1 MGNPLVAETKDSTK
15 AYSGISLLESANDL
29 KSAIESG
36 DWASVAMGAVGTALD
51 ALSMAMDPFGAI
63 LAAGVGWL
71 IEHVG
76 PLKEAL
82 NGLTGNA
89 DEIAAQSETWKNVA
103 TELGSIG
110 QDLTGMVKTDISS
123 WTGTAADTYR
133 QRAQDTV
140 TLLETAQKGCEGASS
155 GVKTAGEVVAAVRAL
170 VRDIIAELVG
180 HLISWALQVIFTLG
194 IGMTWVVPQVIGAVA
209 KTASK
214 IADLVKRLV
223 TALKA
228 LVPLLKRAGDL
239 FGDAAKALKNIKP
252 GKAAPPP
259 KHADIKGNP
268 KDLGGPK
275 GKGDP
280 DAPPPKTDPPP
291 KNGDDSTTASGA
303 KGDPPPKS
311 DPPPK
316 TDPPP
321 KSDPPAD
328 GPPTADPPGGTPKGG
343 PDGGG
348 KPKGDPKGDGPRD
361 RAVPDDKK
369 VCVSDPVD
377 VASGE
382 VVLTQVDLTLPGEAG
397 DLVLSRTHL
406 SSYRAGRWFGRSWAS
421 TLDQRLAFGRD
432 EVRFYAED
440 GMVLVYPLPAGD
452 QPVLPFEGPRHPL
465 RRTTGGFRLSAGRR
479 DLVFADGR
487 GRELPLTLI
496 EQGGSRTTI
505 QHDASGAPR
514 LLRRDDGTEISIESG
529 AGRITALGVP
539 GGAPVVRYGYN
550 RLGQLT
556 QVAGFTGRPVNLD
569 YDVDDRIVGWQ
580 DRAGTW
586 YRYVYDAEG
595 RCVRSV
601 GAERYLNGTFAY
613 DTEARTTRH
622 TDALGHTWT
631 YRMNE
636 AGQLVERTDPL
647 GHTRR
652 YSWTRYDDLLSQSDE
667 LGRITFYGYENGTL
681 ATVTRPD
688 GSVVRLTPTATGEV
702 ELRSGDT
709 RAVTA
714 ESDPYA
720 ALPGVSTRLR
730 IDGPADALGDE
741 PVITA
746 AARPGDRD
754 PFGRPRLVH
763 TASGGAARLGWT
775 AEGQRSWRIGP
786 HGERESWRHD
796 GEGRVVEYRDAAGR
810 ATRRTYG
817 PFGLPIEEFDATG
830 ARTAYRYDAELR
842 LVAVTDPRGLTW
854 SYTYDPAGRLV
865 EETDFDGRRLGY
877 DYDEAGQLRR
887 MTNGLGEVTEY
898 SYDPLGNVVER
909 RTATGV
915 TGYAYDALGQ
925 LKYAIDNDS
934 VLEIVRDERG
944 RVREETVNGVG
955 VRWTYDAAGVHRTT
969 VSGLDSEWRYD
980 GDLATSLRVAGHEI
994 AFEYDDAG
1002 RETRR
1007 VVDGT
1012 EVLRQ
1017 VFDAEDRLAEQVIAG
1032 LGRRGYTYTPD
1043 GRLAALDDTLP
1054 IRFGFDQA
1062 GRVTEVHA
1070 PEGVERFAYDAAGRL
1085 LPPAGTWYG
1094 HDPQGRVT
1102 SRVRATPAGPEEWRL
1117 VWDELD
1123 RLIAVIAPD
1132 ESFWTYLYDP
1142 LGRRFAKRRWA
1153 LGDDGAPRQTAETWF
1168 VWSGAE
1174 LVEEIELTDDGKS
1187 RVLTWERH
1195 PGDGRPVVQVEQ
1207 RGSEVRFH
1215 TVVTSPAG
1223 TPTELLGASG
1233 TVDWQARTRFWG
1245 ELLPSTTGTAPM
1257 PLAFPGQYRDA
1268 ETGLHYNVY
1277 RYYDPRT
1284 GRYLS
1289 QDPLGLAA
1297 APDPAGYVEQPHLRS
1312 DPLGLV
1318 QSPCGKTG
1326 GPKAPDNPA
1335 GGGDAAK
1342 LPPGAKKPDGFGE
1355 FRDPDG
1361 KIRPHNMTDEQ
1372 YAKFSKKWD
1381 EMMAPGKDKS
1391 WFWSG
1396 GHIKDSEFSSTPV
1409 WGKNADPS
1417 KPNSHLYDPA
1427 TGKNITESQYHG
1439 SIENPAIDMAK
1450 KNGGNT
1456 LEGILKDNGVE
1467 MPKFADNHPNGEKVW
1482 KDASKALAH
1491 NAEGDVHIA
1500 LPNTP
1505 GKSSG
1510 WPHQG
1515 DELGSRRPNNV
1526 FDMDEFPILRQNPKV
1541 GKVIAHD
1548 TDYPDAP
1555 PVVIWD
1561 RATR

>member
-1 MGNPLVAETKDSTK
+1 MANPLVAETKDSTK
-15 AYSGISLLESANDL
+15 AYSGISLLETANDL

-36 DWASVAMGAVGTALD
+36 DWASVALGAVGTALD

-89 DEIAAQSETWKNVA
+89 DEIAAQSETWKNIA
-103 TELGSIG
+103 TELGSVG
-110 QDLTGMVKTDISS
+110 EDLTGMVTTDIAS
-123 WTGTAADTYR
+123 WTGAAADTYR

-180 HLISWALQVIFTLG
+180 HLISWALQVVFTLG
-194 IGMTWVVPQVIGAVA
+194 IGMTWVVPQVINAVA

-228 LVPLLKRAGDL
+228 LIPLLKRAGDL
-239 FGDAAKALKNIKP
+239 FSDAAKALRKIKP
-252 GKAAPPP
+252 GKTAPPP
-259 KHADIKGNP
+259 KHADIKSGP
-268 KDLGGPK
+268 KDIGGPK
-275 GKGDP
+275 GKGD
-280 DAPPPKTDPPP
+280 
-291 KNGDDSTTASGA
+291 GDGTTTSGAKGDGTSPSGA
-303 KGDPPPKS
+303 KGDPPPKT
-311 DPPPK
+311 DAPPK

-321 KSDPPAD
+321 KSDPPDGTPPPPKD
-328 GPPTADPPGGTPKGG
+328 GPPGATPKGG
-343 PDGGG
+343 ADGGG

-377 VASGE
+377 VATGE
-382 VVLTQVDLTLPGEAG
+382 VVLKQVDLTLPGDAG
-397 DLVLSRTHL
+397 DLELSRTHL
-406 SSYRAGRWFGRSWAS
+406 SAYRGGRWFGRSWAS
-421 TLDQRLAFGRD
+421 TLDQRLEADRD
-432 EVRFYAED
+432 HLRFFAED
-440 GMVLVYPLPAGD
+440 GMVLVYPRPDGD
-452 QPVLPFEGPRHPL
+452 RPVLPIEGPRHPL
-465 RRTTGGFRLSAGRR
+465 RRTGGGYRLSAGPR
-479 DLVFADGR
+479 DLVFADGG
-487 GRELPLTLI
+487 GRVLPLTGI

-505 QHDASGAPR
+505 EHDESGAPS
-514 LLRRDDGTEISIESG
+514 LLRRDDGTEIGINAG
-529 AGRITALGVP
+529 AGRIIALGVP

-556 QVAGFTGRPVNLD
+556 QIAGFTGRPVNLD

-580 DRAGTW
+580 DRTGTW

-601 GAERYLNGTFAY
+601 GAERYLNGAFAY
-613 DTEARTTRH
+613 DTGTRTTRH
-622 TDALGHTWT
+622 TDALGQTWV

-652 YSWTRYDDLLSQSDE
+652 YSWTRYDDLLSQTDE
-667 LGRITFYGYENGTL
+667 LGRITFYGYENGVLT
-681 ATVTRPD
+681 TVTRPD
-688 GSVVRLTPTATGEV
+688 GSEVRLTPAGAGEV
-702 ELRSGDT
+702 ELRAGDA
-709 RAVTA
+709 RAVA
-714 ESDPYA
+714 PAADPYA

-730 IDGPADALGDE
+730 VDGTDVFGDE
-741 PVITA
+741 PVLTA
-746 AARPGDRD
+746 AVRPGDRD

-763 TASGGAARLGWT
+763 TASGGAAKLGWT
-775 AEGQRSWRIGP
+775 AEGQRAWRIGP
-786 HGERESWRHD
+786 GGERESWRHD
-796 GEGRVVEYRDAAGR
+796 GEGRVVEHRDAAGR
-810 ATRRTYG
+810 TTRRTYG
-817 PFGLPIEEFDATG
+817 PFGLPIEEFDAAG
-830 ARTAYRYDAELR
+830 ARTAYGYDAELR
-842 LVAVTDPRGLTW
+842 LTAVTNPRGQTW
-854 SYTYDPAGRLV
+854 RYTYDPAGRLV
-865 EETDFDGRRLGY
+865 EETDFDGRRLTY
-877 DYDEAGQLRR
+877 AYDEAGQLRR
-887 MTNGLGEVTEY
+887 MTNGAGEVTEY
-898 SYDPLGNVVER
+898 AYDVLGNVVER

-925 LKYAIDNDS
+925 LEYAINNES
-934 VLEIVRDERG
+934 VLQIVRDERG

-969 VSGLDSEWRYD
+969 LSGVDSEWRYD
-980 GDLATSLRVAGHEI
+980 GDRPVSLRVRGHEI
-994 AFEYDDAG
+994 AFEYDEAG
-1002 RETRR
+1002 RETARS
-1007 VVDGT
+1007 VDGT
-1012 EVLRQ
+1012 VVLRQ
-1017 VFDAEDRLAEQVIAG
+1017 VFDASDRIGEQTIAG
-1032 LGRRGYTYTPD
+1032 VGRRAYTYTPD
-1043 GRLAALDDTLP
+1043 GRLAAIDDTRP
-1054 IRFGFDQA
+1054 VRFGFDAA
-1062 GRVTEVHA
+1062 GRVAEVHA
-1070 PEGVERFAYDAAGRL
+1070 PEGVERFAYDPAGRL
-1085 LPPAGTWYG
+1085 VPPSGTRYG
-1094 HDPQGRVT
+1094 HDPQGRVIGT
-1102 SRVRATPAGPEEWRL
+1102 AGWRF

-1123 RLIAVIAPD
+1123 RLVAAIGPD

-1142 LGRRFAKRRWA
+1142 LGRRFAKRRWI

-1168 VWSGAE
+1168 VWSGGE
-1174 LVEEIELTDDGKS
+1174 LVEEIEVSDDGSS

-1195 PGDGRPVVQVEQ
+1195 PDDGRPVVQVEQ
-1207 RGSEVRFH
+1207 RGAEVRFH

-1223 TPTELLGASG
+1223 TPTELLAPDGG
-1233 TVDWQARTRFWG
+1233 VEWQARRSFWG
-1245 ELLPSTTGTAPM
+1245 ELLPSTSGSAPM

-1277 RYYDPRT
+1277 RYYDPRN

-1297 APDPAGYVEQPHLRS
+1297 APDPVGYVEQPHLQG

-1326 GPKAPDNPA
+1326 GPKSPDNPA
-1335 GGGDAAK
+1335 GGGDAGK
-1342 LPPGAKKPDGFGE
+1342 LPPGAKKPDGLGE

-1396 GHIKDSEFSSTPV
+1396 GHITDAKVDPVTGTKISDS
-1409 WGKNADPS
+1409 K
-1417 KPNSHLYDPA
+1417 
-1427 TGKNITESQYHG
+1427 YHG
-1439 SIENPAIDMAK
+1439 SIEDPAINLAK

-1467 MPKFADNHPNGEKVW
+1467 MPKFSDNHPNGEKVW

-1491 NAEGDVHIA
+1491 NAQGDVHIA

-1510 WPHQG
+1510 WADQG
-1515 DELGSRRPNNV
+1515 DELASRRPNNV
-1526 FDMDEFPILRQNPKV
+1526 FDMDEFPILRHNPKV
-1541 GKVIAHD
+1541 DKVWAHD
-1548 TDYPDAP
+1548 VNYPDAP

-1561 RATR
+1561 RTKR